1 MASCPVRLKTT
12 KEAKILQRRG
22 EHSHEAQ
29 PAFVQVFCILCS
41 QVLFSSFSGW
51 ILFLRNCLLVLICIL
66 STYFYETNPT
76 STQVR
81 QLEAKKMEEILRN
94 PETATAKDLFF
105 SISKEILN
113 QEMASFASS
122 YAAITRRLQRR
133 LKKMRE
139 GSPCWNGLYQKS
151 KNFFSLALSL
161 LTYFDLYKS

>member
-1 MASCPVRLKTT
+1 MSRSNQPVYFEPLFSCSMASCPVRLKTT
-12 KEAKILQRRG
+12 KEAEILQRRG

-41 QVLFSSFSGW
+41 QVCFPL
-51 ILFLRNCLLVLICIL
+51 NCLLVLICIL

-76 STQVR
+76 FTQVR

-139 GSPCWNGLYQKS
+139 GSPC
-151 KNFFSLALSL
+151 
-161 LTYFDLYKS
+161 